1 MPMFKHGDDAVA
13 TADTEAVARPTD
25 AAATADDTPA
35 AEVAGVAEDEEPR
48 APEKEVGYVAEF
60 KIGACFTERCSL
72 EPIGKLNEAQM
83 VCTDGDRSKAIESVR
98 WEPMLPA
105 SLYSLEIPAR
115 GGSSSFWI
123 TKIPMAEI

>member
-1 MPMFKHGDDAVA
+1 MPMFKQGDDAVA

-48 APEKEVGYVAEF
+48 APEKEVGNVAEF
-60 KIGACFTERCSL
+60 KIGACFTGRCSL

-83 VCTDGDRSKAIESVR
+83 VTA
-98 WEPMLPA
+98 
-105 SLYSLEIPAR
+105 AR
-115 GGSSSFWI
+115 QLKVCGGSRCCPPPCTPLKFLLVE
-123 TKIPMAEI
+123 AALAFG

>member
-1 MPMFKHGDDAVA
+1 MPMFKQGDDAVA

-48 APEKEVGYVAEF
+48 APEKEVGNVAEF
-60 KIGACFTERCSL
+60 KIGACFTGRCSL

-83 VCTDGDRSKAIESVR
+83 VTARSAARQLEVCGG
-98 WEPMLPA
+98 PGADAAHLFVLP
-105 SLYSLEIPAR
+105 
-115 GGSSSFWI
+115 
-123 TKIPMAEI
+123 